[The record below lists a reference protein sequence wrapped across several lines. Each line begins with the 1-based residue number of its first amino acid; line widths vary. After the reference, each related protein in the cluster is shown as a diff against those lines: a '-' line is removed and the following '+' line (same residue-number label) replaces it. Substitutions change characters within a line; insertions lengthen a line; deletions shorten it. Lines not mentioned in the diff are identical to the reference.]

1 MKYRQT
7 NMISIITGDIIN
19 SRESNPEIWLK
30 ELKAILND
38 FGNEPKQW
46 EIFRGDSFQLE
57 VQPKYALKASVMIK
71 SAIKQFKKIDVRLA
85 IGIGEKTYA
94 SEKITE
100 SNGSAFVN
108 SGKCFE
114 QLKKSTL
121 GIKSPFKDF
130 DKQMNVMLELAMLT
144 MNNWTPTSSTIVMA
158 TLKHPTLNQKQIAD
172 ILGKTQ
178 SNISEGLKRA
188 GYDEILKLIQFYNSQ
203 IQSLC

>member
-1 MKYRQT
+1 
-7 NMISIITGDIIN
+7 
-19 SRESNPEIWLK
+19 
-30 ELKAILND
+30 
-38 FGNEPKQW
+38 
-46 EIFRGDSFQLE
+46 
-57 VQPKYALKASVMIK
+57 
-71 SAIKQFKKIDVRLA
+71 VRLA